1 MAITKLIYSHNDII
15 LTYNIEVFMMNKDLP
30 LKVRHIFSELDPL
43 IWKGTWLD
51 ILDVLLSSPSMP
63 SIWEEIITQISLNK
77 KKYPSIGNSQFMKWE
92 LKAFVAQA
100 VTSVNKNYN
109 KETFIAEFE
118 KYFSKKG
125 YNINRDII
133 NEIYQIINN

>member
-43 IWKGTWLD
+43 IWKGIWLD
-51 ILDVLLSSPSMP
+51 ILGVLLSSPSMP

-109 KETFIAEFE
+109 RETFIAEFE

-125 YNINRDII
+125 YNISRDII

>member
-30 LKVRHIFSELDPL
+30 LKVRHVFSELDPL

-63 SIWEEIITQISLNK
+63 SIWEEIMTQISLNK
-77 KKYPSIGNSQFMKWE
+77 KKYPSIGSSQFMKWE
-92 LKAFVAQA
+92 LKAFVA
-100 VTSVNKNYN
+100 
-109 KETFIAEFE
+109 
-118 KYFSKKG
+118 
-125 YNINRDII
+125 
-133 NEIYQIINN
+133 

>member
-1 MAITKLIYSHNDII
+1 MAINKIIYSHNDII
-15 LTYNIEVFMMNKDLP
+15 LTYDIELFMMNKDLP
-30 LKVRHIFSELDPL
+30 LKVRHIFAELDPL
-43 IWKGTWLD
+43 IWKGIWLD
-51 ILDVLLSSPSMP
+51 ILDILLSAPNMP
-63 SIWEEIITQISLNK
+63 HIWEVIIAQISLNK

-100 VTSVNKNYN
+100 VNSVNKNYN
-109 KETFIAEFE
+109 NETFIAEFE

>member
-1 MAITKLIYSHNDII
+1 MAINKIIYSHNDII
-15 LTYNIEVFMMNKDLP
+15 LTYNIELFMMNKDLP
-30 LKVRHIFSELDPL
+30 LKVRHIFAELDPL
-43 IWKGTWLD
+43 IWKGPWLD
-51 ILDVLLSSPSMP
+51 ILNVLLSSTSML

-100 VTSVNKNYN
+100 VNSVNKNYN
-109 KETFIAEFE
+109 NEKFITEFE
-118 KYFSKKG
+118 KYFSKRG

>member
-1 MAITKLIYSHNDII
+1 MAITKIIYSHNDII

-43 IWKGTWLD
+43 IWKGIWLD

-109 KETFIAEFE
+109 KETFIVEFE

-125 YNINRDII
+125 YNINKDII